1 MVLVEKAEALEG
13 LPPNSLVEVIPTA
26 PLKPVSDVS
35 DVSDVSGVSATTT
48 TAATAATA
56 GTTATAA
63 TAATAGTVEEA
74 ATAGT
79 VEEATEAPARRN
91 LAAPTLTKPG
101 YEITPSLATL
111 NAMDEEALSHVD
123 KVSICVEGVGKVEWE
138 EPVDLRGLD
147 LDALVSIEK
156 VNGCAQIEISQPE
169 GEEDVVEME
178 PGEGINHKAKLTFYD
193 VFPKETEDAK
203 KFVEFV
209 KRKTES
215 IGGEFVSYDVT
226 TGIWVLRVEHF

>member
-1 MVLVEKAEALEG
+1 MVLVEKAKALEG

-26 PLKPVSDVS
+26 PLKPASDVS

-56 GTTATAA
+56 
-63 TAATAGTVEEA
+63 ATAGTEEEA

>member
-26 PLKPVSDVS
+26 PLKPASAVS
-35 DVSDVSGVSATTT
+35 DVSDVSGVSAMTT

-56 GTTATAA
+56 ATAT
-63 TAATAGTVEEA
+63 TAGTVEEA
-74 ATAGT
+74 A
-79 VEEATEAPARRN
+79 EAPARRN

>member
-26 PLKPVSDVS
+26 PLKPASDVSDES

-56 GTTATAA
+56 ATAGTEEEA
-63 TAATAGTVEEA
+63 TTAGTVEEA
-74 ATAGT
+74 A
-79 VEEATEAPARRN
+79 EAPARRN

>member
-35 DVSDVSGVSATTT
+35 DVSDVSGVSAMTT
-48 TAATAATA
+48 TA
-56 GTTATAA
+56 ATAA
-63 TAATAGTVEEA
+63 TAATAGTEEEA
-74 ATAGT
+74 TTAGT
-79 VEEATEAPARRN
+79 VEEAAEAPARRN

-156 VNGCAQIEISQPE
+156 VNGCAHIEISQPE

>member
-26 PLKPVSDVS
+26 PLKPASAVSDVS
-35 DVSDVSGVSATTT
+35 DVSDVSGVSAMTT

-56 GTTATAA
+56 GTEEEAT
-63 TAATAGTVEEA
+63 TAGTVEEA
-74 ATAGT
+74 A
-79 VEEATEAPARRN
+79 EAPARRN

-111 NAMDEEALSHVD
+111 NAMNEEALSHVD

>member
-26 PLKPVSDVS
+26 PLKPASDVS

-56 GTTATAA
+56 GTTATA
-63 TAATAGTVEEA
+63 GTEEEA

>member
-26 PLKPVSDVS
+26 PLKPASDVS
-35 DVSDVSGVSATTT
+35 DVSDVSGVSTTTT

-56 GTTATAA
+56 
-63 TAATAGTVEEA
+63 ATAGTEEEA

-79 VEEATEAPARRN
+79 VEEAAEAPARRN

>member
-1 MVLVEKAEALEG
+1 MVLVEKAEALES

-26 PLKPVSDVS
+26 PLKPVS
-35 DVSDVSGVSATTT
+35 GVSSASDTPAATT
-48 TAATAATA
+48 ATATEATVATA
-56 GTTATAA
+56 GTEEE
-63 TAATAGTVEEA
+63 ATAGTEEEA
-74 ATAGT
+74 A
-79 VEEATEAPARRN
+79 EAPARRN
-91 LAAPTLTKPG
+91 LAAPTLTKSG

-169 GEEDVVEME
+169 GEEDVVEMA

-226 TGIWVLRVEHF
+226 TGVWVLRVEHF

>member
-13 LPPNSLVEVIPTA
+13 LPPNSLIEVIPTA
-26 PLKPVSDVS
+26 PLKPASDVSAVS
-35 DVSDVSGVSATTT
+35 DVSDVSGVSAMTT
-48 TAATAATA
+48 TA
-56 GTTATAA
+56 ATAA
-63 TAATAGTVEEA
+63 TAATAGTEEEA
-74 ATAGT
+74 TTAGT
-79 VEEATEAPARRN
+79 VEEAAEAPARRN

>member
-26 PLKPVSDVS
+26 PLKPASDVS
-35 DVSDVSGVSATTT
+35 DVSDVSGVSAMTT

-56 GTTATAA
+56 GTEEEAT
-63 TAATAGTVEEA
+63 TAGTVEEA
-74 ATAGT
+74 A
-79 VEEATEAPARRN
+79 EAPARRN

>member
-26 PLKPVSDVS
+26 PLKPASAVS
-35 DVSDVSGVSATTT
+35 DVSDVSGVFATTT

-56 GTTATAA
+56 ATAGTEEEA
-63 TAATAGTVEEA
+63 TTSGTVEEA
-74 ATAGT
+74 A
-79 VEEATEAPARRN
+79 EAPARRN

>member
-13 LPPNSLVEVIPTA
+13 LPPNSLIEVIPTA
-26 PLKPVSDVS
+26 PLKPASDVS
-35 DVSDVSGVSATTT
+35 DVSDVSGVSAMTT
-48 TAATAATA
+48 TA
-56 GTTATAA
+56 ATAA
-63 TAATAGTVEEA
+63 TAATAGTEEEA
-74 ATAGT
+74 TTAGT
-79 VEEATEAPARRN
+79 VEEAAEAPARRN

>member
-1 MVLVEKAEALEG
+1 MVLVEKAKALEG

-26 PLKPVSDVS
+26 PLKPASDVS

-56 GTTATAA
+56 GTE
-63 TAATAGTVEEA
+63 EEA
-74 ATAGT
+74 TTAGT

-203 KFVEFV
+203 KFVE
-209 KRKTES
+209 
-215 IGGEFVSYDVT
+215 
-226 TGIWVLRVEHF
+226 

>member
-56 GTTATAA
+56 GTTATA
-63 TAATAGTVEEA
+63 GTEEEA

>member
-26 PLKPVSDVS
+26 PLKPASAVS

-56 GTTATAA
+56 GTEEEAT
-63 TAATAGTVEEA
+63 TAGTVEEA
-74 ATAGT
+74 A
-79 VEEATEAPARRN
+79 EAPARRN

-156 VNGCAQIEISQPE
+156 VNGCAHIEISQPE

>member
-26 PLKPVSDVS
+26 PLKPASDVSAVS
-35 DVSDVSGVSATTT
+35 DVSDVSGVSAMTT
-48 TAATAATA
+48 TA
-56 GTTATAA
+56 ATAA
-63 TAATAGTVEEA
+63 TAATAGTEEEA
-74 ATAGT
+74 A
-79 VEEATEAPARRN
+79 EAPARRN

>member
-1 MVLVEKAEALEG
+1 MLVEKAEALEG

-26 PLKPVSDVS
+26 PLKPASAVSDVS
-35 DVSDVSGVSATTT
+35 DVSDVSGVSAMTT
-48 TAATAATA
+48 TA
-56 GTTATAA
+56 ATAA
-63 TAATAGTVEEA
+63 TAATAGTEEEA
-74 ATAGT
+74 TTAGT
-79 VEEATEAPARRN
+79 VEEAAEAPARRN

-215 IGGEFVSYDVT
+215 IGGEFVSYDET

>member
-26 PLKPVSDVS
+26 PLKPASDVS

-56 GTTATAA
+56 
-63 TAATAGTVEEA
+63 ATAGTEEEA
-74 ATAGT
+74 TTAGT

>member
-1 MVLVEKAEALEG
+1 MVLVEKAKALEG

-26 PLKPVSDVS
+26 PLKPASDVS

-56 GTTATAA
+56 
-63 TAATAGTVEEA
+63 ATAGTEEEA
-74 ATAGT
+74 TTAGT

>member
-26 PLKPVSDVS
+26 PLKPASAVS

-56 GTTATAA
+56 GTE
-63 TAATAGTVEEA
+63 EEA
-74 ATAGT
+74 TTAGT

>member
-26 PLKPVSDVS
+26 PLKPASAVSDVS
-35 DVSDVSGVSATTT
+35 DVSAVSDVSGVFATTT
-48 TAATAATA
+48 TAATAGTEEEAT
-56 GTTATAA
+56 
-63 TAATAGTVEEA
+63 TAGTVEEA
-74 ATAGT
+74 A
-79 VEEATEAPARRN
+79 EAPARRN

>member
-13 LPPNSLVEVIPTA
+13 LPPNSLIEVIPTA
-26 PLKPVSDVS
+26 PLKPASDVADVS
-35 DVSDVSGVSATTT
+35 DVSDVSGVSAMTT
-48 TAATAATA
+48 TAATAGTEEEAT
-56 GTTATAA
+56 
-63 TAATAGTVEEA
+63 TAGTVEEA
-74 ATAGT
+74 A
-79 VEEATEAPARRN
+79 EAPARRN

>member
-1 MVLVEKAEALEG
+1 MLVEKAEALEG

-26 PLKPVSDVS
+26 PLKPASAVSDVS
-35 DVSDVSGVSATTT
+35 DVSDVSGVSAMTT

-56 GTTATAA
+56 TTAGTEEEA
-63 TAATAGTVEEA
+63 TTAGTVEEA
-74 ATAGT
+74 A
-79 VEEATEAPARRN
+79 EAPAWRN

>member
-26 PLKPVSDVS
+26 PLKPASDVS

-48 TAATAATA
+48 TA
-56 GTTATAA
+56 GTTATA
-63 TAATAGTVEEA
+63 GTEEEA

>member
-26 PLKPVSDVS
+26 PLKPASDVS

-56 GTTATAA
+56 GTTATA
-63 TAATAGTVEEA
+63 GTEEEA

-209 KRKTES
+209 KRKTE
-215 IGGEFVSYDVT
+215 IGADGIVIMLLDVD
-226 TGIWVLRVEHF
+226 E

>member
-26 PLKPVSDVS
+26 PLKPASDVS

-56 GTTATAA
+56 GTTATA
-63 TAATAGTVEEA
+63 GTEEEA

-156 VNGCAQIEISQPE
+156 VNGCAHIEISQPE